1 MADLTRGNPLRG
13 TGTSLSSALRMP
25 RCARGDDSTAAVG
38 SQRMGNPYRGRSAS
52 QLDHELGTVPLHQGV
67 DVEQSGGSER
77 ESSGG
82 RHRTLRFDP
91 GEELEHRLD
100 LAGLKCEK
108 DGHVLTELRDTSRI
122 LVTGERIHERA
133 LLAVDDLDPFDEPFH
148 LGSHVPEQ
156 LTQIQ
161 QGDQGCRQQH
171 YRSRECDTPSARTA
185 RRRTPP
191 TPLQRFP
198 PSAGRATSRS
208 FAALPGPYP
217 PHLLHDMVRS
227 VPSPRGSHET
237 PG

>member
-1 MADLTRGNPLRG
+1 
-13 TGTSLSSALRMP
+13 
-25 RCARGDDSTAAVG
+25 
-38 SQRMGNPYRGRSAS
+38 
-52 QLDHELGTVPLHQGV
+52 LHQRV

-122 LVTGERIHERA
+122 VTGERIHERA

-171 YRSRECDTPSARTA
+171 YRSRECDTPLLEQRGDEHRQPHYSDSRHQ
-185 RRRTPP
+185 RGVPP
-191 TPLQRFP
+191 PD
-198 PSAGRATSRS
+198 PSQHCPDPIRPTSC
-208 FAALPGPYP
+208 
-217 PHLLHDMVRS
+217 
-227 VPSPRGSHET
+227 T
-237 PG
+237 TW